1 MVYNHFIKC
10 QVCGTVT
17 RIRFQVGLLKGH
29 PVVVACCN
37 CGTSMNG
44 YVDINQECPGLRF
57 QFENADEVQD
67 NTDSRYFVECSGE
80 FPTIKPHADST
91 EGRIALSPFMR
102 YTSIM
107 GSERYE
113 KFAQSISKL
122 NNLCD
127 HWSQYKRIIDLYNR
141 GNRTYLTAEIWKMLP
156 KEHFPCRNEFEIS
169 RAVHMIEVLYFIG
182 VLRVDIIS
190 DLSLST
196 SVVHLAPEQLRMLIT
211 FLNSHD
217 GYSLKQL
224 QSSIYKIYNE
234 FIKTYPF
241 LIPALSLQYC
251 DDGVVD
257 YDAEGSTTSSFD
269 LIKQFSLDAYETLGN
284 LLVVPV
290 ALNNINYR
298 NNCNQCAEKDGKTVD
313 LEKYIA
319 LSKAN
324 RFHYCDETEQYTKEL
339 QVILNSKLRNAIG
352 HNDVEYDAI
361 TQKITYIPNPKD
373 RTKKE
378 TAYLLEFE
386 NEAIYLF
393 QAITVI
399 SEYLYRLREIEM
411 IENGHVPLPVD
422 QGLTPFKKVDRNEPC
437 PCGSG
442 LKYKKCHGR

>member
-17 RIRFQVGLLKGH
+17 RIRLQVGLLKGH

-67 NTDSRYFVECSGE
+67 NKDSRYVVECSGE

-107 GSERYE
+107 GHERYE
-113 KFAQSISKL
+113 KFAQSIAKL
-122 NNLCD
+122 NNFCD
-127 HWSQYKRIIDLYNR
+127 RWSQYKRIIDLYNR

-182 VLRVDIIS
+182 VLRADIIS

-196 SVVHLAPEQLRMLIT
+196 SVVHLAPEQLRMLIS

-224 QSSIYKIYNE
+224 QSSIYKIYDE

-251 DDGVVD
+251 DNGVVD

-386 NEAIYLF
+386 NEAIHLF

-422 QGLTPFKKVDRNEPC
+422 QGLTPFKKVGRNEPC

>member
-17 RIRFQVGLLKGH
+17 RIRLQVGLLKGH

-67 NTDSRYFVECSGE
+67 NKDSRYVVECSGE

-91 EGRIALSPFMR
+91 GGRIALSPFMR

-107 GSERYE
+107 GRGRYE

-122 NNLCD
+122 NNFCD
-127 HWSQYKRIIDLYNR
+127 RWSQYKRIIDLYNR

-156 KEHFPCRNEFEIS
+156 KELFPCRNEFEIS

-182 VLRVDIIS
+182 VLRADIIS

-196 SVVHLAPEQLRMLIT
+196 SVVHLAPEQLRILIT

-224 QSSIYKIYNE
+224 QSSIYKIYDE

-284 LLVVPV
+284 LLVVTV

-324 RFHYCDETEQYTKEL
+324 RFHYCDETEQYTREL
-339 QVILNSKLRNAIG
+339 QVILNSKLRNAIA

-373 RTKKE
+373 RTNKE

-386 NEAIYLF
+386 NEAIHLF

-422 QGLTPFKKVDRNEPC
+422 QGLTPFKKVGRNEPC

>member
-10 QVCGTVT
+10 QVCGTIT
-17 RIRFQVGLLKGH
+17 RIRFQVGFLKRH
-29 PVVVACCN
+29 PVVVTCCN

-57 QFENADEVQD
+57 QFENADEVPD
-67 NTDSRYFVECSGE
+67 NNASRYVVECSGE
-80 FPTIKPHADST
+80 FPTIKPHADSA
-91 EGRIALSPFMR
+91 EGRIAISPFMR
-102 YTSIM
+102 YSSIM
-107 GSERYE
+107 GHERYE
-113 KFAQSISKL
+113 KFAQSVAKL
-122 NNLCD
+122 NIFCD
-127 HWSQYKRIIDLYNR
+127 RWSQYKRIIDLFNR
-141 GNRTYLTAEIWKMLP
+141 DDRTYLTDEIWKMLP
-156 KEHFPCRNEFEIS
+156 KENFPCRNEFEIS
-169 RAVHMIEVLYFIG
+169 RAVHMIDVTYLIG
-182 VLRVDIIS
+182 VLRADIIS

-196 SVVHLAPEQLRMLIT
+196 SVIHLVPEQLRALIA

-224 QSSIYKIYNE
+224 QSSIYKIYDE
-234 FIKTYPF
+234 FIKVYPF

-257 YDAEGSTTSSFD
+257 CDVEGSTTSSFD
-269 LIKQFSLDAYETLGN
+269 LVKQFSLDAYETLGN

-290 ALNNINYR
+290 ALNNIKYR
-298 NNCNQCAEKDGKTVD
+298 NDCNQCAEKNSKTVD
-313 LEKYIA
+313 LETYVA
-319 LSKAN
+319 LSKAG
-324 RFHYCDETEQYTKEL
+324 RFHYCDKTEQYTKEL
-339 QVILNSKLRNAIG
+339 HVILNSKLRNAIG

-361 TQKITYIPNPKD
+361 TQKITFIPNPKD
-373 RTKKE
+373 RAQKE
-378 TAYLLEFE
+378 TTYLLEFE
-386 NEAIYLF
+386 NEAIHLF

-422 QGLTPFKKVDRNEPC
+422 QGPTSFKKVGRNEPC

>member
-1 MVYNHFIKC
+1 
-10 QVCGTVT
+10 
-17 RIRFQVGLLKGH
+17 
-29 PVVVACCN
+29 
-37 CGTSMNG
+37 MNG

-67 NTDSRYFVECSGE
+67 NKDSRYVVECSGE
-80 FPTIKPHADST
+80 FPTIKPHADSA

-107 GSERYE
+107 GHERYE

-122 NNLCD
+122 NDFCD
-127 HWSQYKRIIDLYNR
+127 RWSQYKRIIDLHNR

-169 RAVHMIEVLYFIG
+169 RAVHMIEVIYFIG
-182 VLRVDIIS
+182 VLRADIIS

-196 SVVHLAPEQLRMLIT
+196 SVVHLAPEQLRTLIT

-224 QSSIYKIYNE
+224 QSSIYKIYDE

-324 RFHYCDETEQYTKEL
+324 RLHYCDETEQYTKEL

-386 NEAIYLF
+386 NEAIHLF

-399 SEYLYRLREIEM
+399 SEYLYGLREIEM

-422 QGLTPFKKVDRNEPC
+422 RGLTPFKKVGRNEPC

>member
-17 RIRFQVGLLKGH
+17 RIRLQVGLLKGH

-44 YVDINQECPGLRF
+44 YVDINQECPGLRC
-57 QFENADEVQD
+57 QFENADKVQD
-67 NTDSRYFVECSGE
+67 NKDSRYVVECSGE
-80 FPTIKPHADST
+80 FPTIKPHADSA

-107 GSERYE
+107 GHERYE

-122 NNLCD
+122 NNFCD
-127 HWSQYKRIIDLYNR
+127 RWSQYKRIIDLHSR
-141 GNRTYLTAEIWKMLP
+141 ENRTYLTAEIWKMLP
-156 KEHFPCRNEFEIS
+156 KEHFLCRNEFEIS
-169 RAVHMIEVLYFIG
+169 RAVHMIEVIYFIG
-182 VLRVDIIS
+182 VLRADIIS

-196 SVVHLAPEQLRMLIT
+196 SVVHLAPEQLRTLIT

-224 QSSIYKIYNE
+224 QSSIYKIYDE

-361 TQKITYIPNPKD
+361 TQNITYIPNPKD

-386 NEAIYLF
+386 NEAIHLF

-422 QGLTPFKKVDRNEPC
+422 QGLTPFKKVGRNEPC

>member
-10 QVCGTVT
+10 QVCGSVT
-17 RIRFQVGLLKGH
+17 RIRLQVGFLEHH
-29 PVVVACCN
+29 PIVAVCCK

-44 YVDINQECPGLRF
+44 VVDINQDTLGLRF
-57 QFENADEVQD
+57 HFENADEIAD
-67 NTDSRYFVECSGE
+67 KKDSCYVVECSGE
-80 FPTIKPHADST
+80 FPTIKPHVDSV
-91 EGRIALSPFMR
+91 EGRIAISPFMR
-102 YTSIM
+102 YSNKM
-107 GSERYE
+107 GHERYE
-113 KFAQSISKL
+113 RFSQSIAKL
-122 NNLCD
+122 NNFCD
-127 HWSQYKRIIDLYNR
+127 HWAQYKRIIDLFNS
-141 GNRTYLTAEIWKMLP
+141 GDRTYLKNEIWKMLP
-156 KEHFPCRNEFEIS
+156 EEQFPCRNEFEIA
-169 RAVHMIEVLYFIG
+169 RAVHMIEVIYFIG
-182 VLRVDIIS
+182 VLREDIIS
-190 DLSLST
+190 DLTLST
-196 SVVHLAPEQLRMLIT
+196 SVVHLVSEQLRALIT

-224 QSSIYKIYNE
+224 QSSVYKIYDE
-234 FIKTYPF
+234 FIKAYPF

-257 YDAEGSTTSSFD
+257 YDVEGSTTSSFD

-290 ALNNINYR
+290 ALNNIKYR

-373 RTKKE
+373 RAKKE
-378 TAYLLEFE
+378 IAYLLEFE
-386 NEAIYLF
+386 NEAIHLF

-422 QGLTPFKKVDRNEPC
+422 QGLAPFKKVSRNEPC

>member
-17 RIRFQVGLLKGH
+17 RIRLQVGLLKGH

-67 NTDSRYFVECSGE
+67 NKDSRYVVECSGE
-80 FPTIKPHADST
+80 FPTIKPHTDST
-91 EGRIALSPFMR
+91 GGRIALSPFMR

-107 GSERYE
+107 GRGRYE

-122 NNLCD
+122 NNFCD
-127 HWSQYKRIIDLYNR
+127 RWSQYKRIIDLYNH

-156 KEHFPCRNEFEIS
+156 KELFPCRNEFEIS

-182 VLRVDIIS
+182 VLRADIIS

-196 SVVHLAPEQLRMLIT
+196 SVVHLAPEQLRILIT

-224 QSSIYKIYNE
+224 QSSIYKIYDE

-284 LLVVPV
+284 LLVVTV

-324 RFHYCDETEQYTKEL
+324 RFSIIVMKPSNIQG
-339 QVILNSKLRNAIG
+339 N
-352 HNDVEYDAI
+352 
-361 TQKITYIPNPKD
+361 
-373 RTKKE
+373 
-378 TAYLLEFE
+378 
-386 NEAIYLF
+386 
-393 QAITVI
+393 
-399 SEYLYRLREIEM
+399 YRL
-411 IENGHVPLPVD
+411 
-422 QGLTPFKKVDRNEPC
+422 F
-437 PCGSG
+437 
-442 LKYKKCHGR
+442 

>member
-17 RIRFQVGLLKGH
+17 RIRLQVGLLKGH

-44 YVDINQECPGLRF
+44 YVVINQECPGLRF

-67 NTDSRYFVECSGE
+67 NKDSRYVVECSGE

-107 GSERYE
+107 GHERYE

-122 NNLCD
+122 NNFCD
-127 HWSQYKRIIDLYNR
+127 RWSQYKRIIDLYNR
-141 GNRTYLTAEIWKMLP
+141 GNRTYLTAEILKMLP
-156 KEHFPCRNEFEIS
+156 KEHFLCRNEFEIS

-182 VLRVDIIS
+182 VLRADIIS

-196 SVVHLAPEQLRMLIT
+196 SVVHLAPEQLRMLIS

-224 QSSIYKIYNE
+224 QSSIYKVYDE

-251 DDGVVD
+251 DDGVID

-386 NEAIYLF
+386 NEAIHLF

-411 IENGHVPLPVD
+411 IENDHVPLPVD
-422 QGLTPFKKVDRNEPC
+422 QGLTPFKKVGRNEPC